1 MVKPVTK
8 LVYFEIIINSFFE
21 AVATETSLSFSFYSK
36 LKAEKEDLVNT
47 RNQLSADLERL
58 LNQREVIY
66 ESVSLTKRKH
76 LQLNAGADPGF
87 FLGGGALVSCST
99 STPIN
104 HIVFFFWRIPVVLDN
119 RRSSQ
124 GEGGGAHPLHPP
136 PGSAPGMST
145 SHVLPQFIILFLW

>member
-1 MVKPVTK
+1 MIPLPSVVKPVTK

-76 LQLNAGADPGF
+76 LQVMYFHNLLFYFYSKGMKVLLSLRQVMGI
-87 FLGGGALVSCST
+87 FLPNEVTMMVKVG
-99 STPIN
+99 
-104 HIVFFFWRIPVVLDN
+104 
-119 RRSSQ
+119 
-124 GEGGGAHPLHPP
+124 PLKPP
-136 PGSAPGMST
+136 M
-145 SHVLPQFIILFLW
+145 V

>member
-1 MVKPVTK
+1 MIPLPSVVKPVTK

-76 LQLNAGADPGF
+76 LQLNQYMY
-87 FLGGGALVSCST
+87 FLNLLFYFYSKGMK
-99 STPIN
+99 
-104 HIVFFFWRIPVVLDN
+104 VLLSLRQVMGIFLPN
-119 RRSSQ
+119 EVTMMVKV
-124 GEGGGAHPLHPP
+124 GPLKPP
-136 PGSAPGMST
+136 M
-145 SHVLPQFIILFLW
+145 V

>member
-1 MVKPVTK
+1 MKPVTK

-21 AVATETSLSFSFYSK
+21 AVATKTWLSFSFYSK

-76 LQLNAGADPGF
+76 LQVMYFHNLLFYFYGKGMKVLLSLRQVMGI
-87 FLGGGALVSCST
+87 FLPNEVTMMVKVG
-99 STPIN
+99 
-104 HIVFFFWRIPVVLDN
+104 
-119 RRSSQ
+119 
-124 GEGGGAHPLHPP
+124 PLKPP
-136 PGSAPGMST
+136 M
-145 SHVLPQFIILFLW
+145 V

>member
-1 MVKPVTK
+1 MIPLPSVVKPVTK

-47 RNQLSADLERL
+47 RNQLSTDLERL

-76 LQLNAGADPGF
+76 LQVMYFHNLLFYFYSKGMKVLLSLRQVMGI
-87 FLGGGALVSCST
+87 FLPNEVTMMVKVG
-99 STPIN
+99 
-104 HIVFFFWRIPVVLDN
+104 
-119 RRSSQ
+119 
-124 GEGGGAHPLHPP
+124 PLKPP
-136 PGSAPGMST
+136 M
-145 SHVLPQFIILFLW
+145 V